1 MRSASSVV
9 SVARS
14 AAWPRSAPSRSRSA
28 MSSSGPRRSSRSS
41 IPSALIATRLW
52 NCTRPS
58 TAGIT
63 SCSRNSRMAS
73 SSSTAVGRS
82 CITPPSRVAAVDE
95 LKEIPLHLRD
105 PPSQRRQLHRADRAL
120 EVREGLDLADHT
132 PLQRAHRLPEAE
144 LDRVDVAPAGGPVRR
159 EQIVDGSEAADAL
172 IGHTESPRLHAQPA
186 EVLDRVAEVRE
197 L

>member
-1 MRSASSVV
+1 MTSSRRSSRDPSRMRSASSVV

-14 AAWPRSAPSRSRSA
+14 ASW
-28 MSSSGPRRSSRSS
+28 
-41 IPSALIATRLW
+41 
-52 NCTRPS
+52 
-58 TAGIT
+58 
-63 SCSRNSRMAS
+63 SRNSRMAS

-95 LKEIPLHLRD
+95 LEEIPLHLRD

-159 EQIVDGSEAADAL
+159 EQIVHGSEAADAL

-197 L
+197 LPVEHGSDAVRADDEVAVAEVAVHERA